1 MNTSVARSTPSR
13 ELGFIA
19 KTMLLARKDLLVEAR
34 GKETLPAMLAF
45 SFAVVLML
53 AFTLP
58 ADSSIRAEIDLGP
71 GVVPLHQVLA
81 GFLWVTVLFAGLI
94 GFARGFEV
102 ERAEGALDPLI
113 LAPLDRSGLFASKAI
128 SNLLSIVVLE
138 IFLIP
143 LFGLL
148 FGVNL
153 QRDWFVLS
161 VVIILV
167 DLGFVTVG
175 TLFSALAAQTRSR
188 ELMLPI
194 LALPVLV
201 PIFIAATE
209 LTSDLFAGADMGTVA
224 TRGWFAILVASD
236 VVFAVVGALAFEF
249 VVER

>member
-1 MNTSVARSTPSR
+1 MSTTTIQEAPR
-13 ELGFIA
+13 GLGFVS
-19 KTMLLARKDLLVEAR
+19 KTLLLVKKDLIVEAR

-45 SFAVVLML
+45 AFAVTLLL

-58 ADSSIRAEIDLGP
+58 PDASIRSDAPIGAGAVALS
-71 GVVPLHQVLA
+71 QVLA
-81 GFLWVTVLFAGLI
+81 GFLWVTILFAGLI

-102 ERAEGALDPLI
+102 ERAEGALDPLV

-128 SNLLSIVVLE
+128 SNLLGIVLLE
-138 IFLIP
+138 IFLVP

-153 QRDWFVLS
+153 AEGWFVLL
-161 VVIILV
+161 VVILLV
-167 DLGFVTVG
+167 DVGFVMVG

-209 LTSDLFAGADMGTVA
+209 LTADLFAGADMGTVA
-224 TRGWFAILVASD
+224 ARGWFAILVASD

>member
-1 MNTSVARSTPSR
+1 MSLARTHN
-13 ELGFIA
+13 LGFFA
-19 KTMLLARKDLLVEAR
+19 KTMLLTRKDLVVEAR
-34 GKETLPAMLAF
+34 GKETLPAMVAF
-45 SFAVVLML
+45 SIAVTLML

-58 ADSSIRAEIDLGP
+58 PEQMIAGDITVGV
-71 GVVPLHQVLA
+71 GVVPLFQVLA
-81 GFLWVTVLFAGLI
+81 AFLWITILFAGLI

-102 ERAEGALDPLI
+102 ERSDGALDPLV
-113 LAPLDRSGLFASKAI
+113 LAPLDRSGLFASKAL
-128 SNLLSIVVLE
+128 SNLVALVVVE
-138 IFLIP
+138 IFLVP

-153 QRDWFVLS
+153 GGGWFVLI
-161 VVIILV
+161 VVIALV
-167 DLGFVTVG
+167 DVGFVAVG

-209 LTSDLFAGADMGTVA
+209 LTSDLFAGGDLGTVA
-224 TRGWFAILVASD
+224 ARGWFAILVASD

>member
-1 MNTSVARSTPSR
+1 MSQARAH
-13 ELGFIA
+13 ELGFLA
-19 KTMLLARKDLLVEAR
+19 KTMLLTRKDLVVEAR
-34 GKETLPAMLAF
+34 GKETLPAMVAF
-45 SFAVVLML
+45 SIAVTLML

-58 ADSSIRAEIDLGP
+58 PEQMAGGDIAVGT
-71 GVVPLHQVLA
+71 GVVPLSQVLA
-81 GFLWVTVLFAGLI
+81 AFLWITILFAGLI

-102 ERAEGALDPLI
+102 EQADGALDPLV

-128 SNLLSIVVLE
+128 SNLVTIVVVE
-138 IFLIP
+138 SFLVP

-153 QRDWFVLS
+153 GGGWFVLI
-161 VVIILV
+161 VVIALV
-167 DLGFVTVG
+167 DIGFVTIG

-209 LTSDLFAGADMGTVA
+209 LTSDLFAGGDLSTVA
-224 TRGWFAILVASD
+224 ARGWFAILVASD

>member
-1 MNTSVARSTPSR
+1 MSVATVKER
-13 ELGFIA
+13 GFLA
-19 KTMLLARKDLLVEAR
+19 KVMLLTRKDLRVEAR

-45 SFAVVLML
+45 SFAVTLML

-58 ADSSIRAEIDLGP
+58 PDSSVRGEVALGA
-71 GVVPLHQVLA
+71 GVVALSQVLA
-81 GFLWVTVLFAGLI
+81 GFLWVTILFAGLI
-94 GFARGFEV
+94 GFARAFEV
-102 ERAEGALDPLI
+102 ERTDGALDPLV

-128 SNLLSIVVLE
+128 SNLVTIVIVEL
-138 IFLIP
+138 FLVP

-153 QRDWFVLS
+153 GRGWFVLI
-161 VVIILV
+161 VVIALV
-167 DLGFVTVG
+167 DIGFVAIG

-209 LTSDLFAGADMGTVA
+209 LTSDLFAGGDLGTVA
-224 TRGWFAILVASD
+224 ARGWFAILVASD
-236 VVFAVVGALAFEF
+236 VVFTVVGALAFEF

>member
-1 MNTSVARSTPSR
+1 MSSASVPTPPTK
-13 ELGFIA
+13 ELGFVS
-19 KTMLLARKDLLVEAR
+19 KTLLLAKKDLVVEAR
-34 GKETLPAMLAF
+34 GKDTLPAMLAF
-45 SFAVVLML
+45 SFAVTLLL

-58 ADSSIRAEIDLGP
+58 PDTSVRADVDVGSGTVALS
-71 GVVPLHQVLA
+71 QVLA

-102 ERAEGALDPLI
+102 ERAEGALDPLVM
-113 LAPLDRSGLFASKAI
+113 APLDRSGLFASKAL
-128 SNLLSIVVLE
+128 SNLFSIVALE
-138 IFLIP
+138 IFIVP

-153 QRDWFVLS
+153 SEGWIVLI
-161 VVIILV
+161 VVIALV
-167 DLGFVTVG
+167 DIGFVMIG

-194 LALPVLV
+194 LALPILV

-209 LTSDLFAGADMGTVA
+209 LTTDLFAGADMGTVA

>member
-1 MNTSVARSTPSR
+1 MSTASATHR
-13 ELGFIA
+13 EPGFIA
-19 KTMLLARKDLLVEAR
+19 KTILLAKKDLIVEAR

-45 SFAVVLML
+45 SFAVTLML

-58 ADSSIRAEIDLGP
+58 PDASMQGNVDVLSGS
-71 GVVPLHQVLA
+71 VPLSQVLA
-81 GFLWVTVLFAGLI
+81 GFLWVTILFAGLI

-102 ERAEGALDPLI
+102 ERAEGALDPLVM
-113 LAPLDRSGLFASKAI
+113 APLDRSGLFASKAL
-128 SNLLSIVVLE
+128 SNLFSLVTLE
-138 IFLIP
+138 LFLVP

-153 QRDWFVLS
+153 WKDWSVL
-161 VVIILV
+161 ILV
-167 DLGFVTVG
+167 IALVDIGFVMVG

-209 LTSDLFAGADMGTVA
+209 LTADLFASGDMTTVVG
-224 TRGWFAILVASD
+224 RGWFAILVASD
-236 VVFAVVGALAFEF
+236 VVFAVVGALTFEF

>member
-1 MNTSVARSTPSR
+1 MNASVARATPSR

-58 ADSSIRAEIDLGP
+58 PDPSIRAQIDIGP
-71 GVVPLHQVLA
+71 GLVPLHQVLA

-102 ERAEGALDPLI
+102 EQAEGALDPLV

-167 DLGFVTVG
+167 DVGFVTIG

-209 LTSDLFAGADMGTVA
+209 LTSDLFAGADMGTVV

>member
-1 MNTSVARSTPSR
+1 MSTIASPS
-13 ELGFIA
+13 ELGFIG
-19 KTMLLARKDLLVEAR
+19 KTVLLARKDLLVEAR

-45 SFAVVLML
+45 SFAVTLML

-58 ADSSIRAEIDLGP
+58 PDASIRADVDVLSGT
-71 GVVPLHQVLA
+71 VPLPQVLA
-81 GFLWVTVLFAGLI
+81 GYLWVTVLFAGLI

-102 ERAEGALDPLI
+102 ERAEGALDPLVM
-113 LAPLDRSGLFASKAI
+113 APLDRSGLFASKAI
-128 SNLLSIVVLE
+128 SNLVSLVVLE
-138 IFLIP
+138 VFLVP

-153 QRDWFVLS
+153 GRDWLVLT
-161 VVIILV
+161 VVIVLV
-167 DLGFVTVG
+167 DLGFVMIG

-209 LTSDLFAGADMGTVA
+209 LTADLFAGGDMGTVVS
-224 TRGWFAILVASD
+224 RGWFAILAASD

-249 VVER
+249 VIER